1 MQPTVETLQGE
12 VLALRCHIAAL
23 MEVMP
28 LASQIRFRAKL
39 ETSLLV
45 MRPAQPG
52 EMRDGFE
59 RVTTSLAV
67 KRLNASAAKEMGGAL
82 ER

>member
-39 ETSLLV
+39 ETSLLL
-45 MRPAQPG
+45 MRPAQPCAA
-52 EMRDGFE
+52 RDGFE
-59 RVTTSLAV
+59 RVTNSLAV
-67 KRLNASAAKEMGGAL
+67 KRLSASSAGAS
-82 ER
+82 

>member
-1 MQPTVETLQGE
+1 MQPTVETIQGE
-12 VLALRCHIAAL
+12 LLALRCHIAAL

-67 KRLNASAAKEMGGAL
+67 KRLSPKQCPDEARGG
-82 ER
+82 